1 MHDLVIRN
9 GLVVDGTGAPARQ
22 ADIAINDGVV
32 AAIGEV
38 NDLGREEIDAQGM
51 LVTPGFV
58 DIHTHFDGQ
67 ITWDPLL
74 TPSFWHGVTTVVFGN
89 CGVGFAPAAPN
100 RRDWLIG
107 LMEGVED
114 IPGSALAEGMQWG
127 WESFPEYLDFL
138 DTLPKA
144 IDIGTQVPHGAVR
157 AYVMGDRGAR
167 NEDANPEDIQEM
179 AAIVKEGLQAGALGF
194 TTSRTLAHRAID
206 GEPVPGTFAAEDEL
220 FGIGQA
226 LKELGTGIYEVAPAG
241 VTGDDA
247 NAPEL
252 EIAWMRKLS
261 AEIER
266 PVSFAMVQFDNEP
279 EAWRDAL
286 DRSIEALEDGAELY
300 PQVAARGIS
309 ILLTLRGRHPF
320 IHSPS
325 YRELDKLDWA
335 ERAEAMRDPQRR
347 EKILGEVEAPDAAL
361 GFIMWN
367 KLYPMTDP
375 PNYEP
380 TADESVAARAE
391 AAGQT
396 ALEFAYDFLSQGDGQ
411 NVLFAPLFNYAHN
424 NLDATREMMMH
435 PRVAMGLSDGG
446 AHCGVICDASMPTF
460 MLTHWSR
467 DRSRGEKLPLEW
479 VVKRMTN
486 DTAELYGLGD
496 RGTLEIGK
504 KGDVNV
510 IDYEALQLE
519 PPQAVHDLP
528 TEAMRLIQKSRGY
541 VATIVSGEV
550 ISRHGEE
557 TGAPPRP
564 THPRRPGNQDTRP
577 LLSCRGRPLAG
588 ALLAQALVGAA
599 PCGCP
604 SRFAPGI

>member
-22 ADIAINDGVV
+22 ADVAIDDGVV

-38 NDLGREEIDAQGM
+38 NDLGREEIDADGL

-74 TPSFWHGVTTVVFGN
+74 TPSFWHGVTTVVMGN

-114 IPGSALAEGMQWG
+114 IPGSALAEGMEWG
-127 WESFPEYLDFL
+127 WESFPEYLNFL
-138 DTLPKA
+138 DKLPKA

-179 AAIVKEGLQAGALGF
+179 SAIVKEGLEAGALGF
-194 TTSRTLAHRAID
+194 STSRTLAHRAID

-279 EAWRDAL
+279 DAWRDAL
-286 DRSIEALEDGAELY
+286 DRSLEALEDGAELY

-320 IHSPS
+320 IHAAS
-325 YRELDKLDWA
+325 YRELDDLDWA

-347 EKILGEVEAPDAAL
+347 EKILSEVEAPDAAL
-361 GFIMWN
+361 GFIMWD

-380 TADESVAARAE
+380 TADQSVAAQSE
-391 AAGQT
+391 AASQT
-396 ALEFAYDFLSQGDGQ
+396 SLEFAYDFLSQGDGQ
-411 NVLFAPLFNYAHN
+411 NVLFAPLFNYAN
-424 NLDATREMMMH
+424 GNLDATREMMMH

-460 MLTHWSR
+460 MLTHWTR
-467 DRSRGEKLPLEW
+467 DRSRGETLPLEW
-479 VVKRMTN
+479 TVKRMTN

-496 RGTLEIGK
+496 RGTLEVGK

-528 TEAMRLIQKSRGY
+528 TDAMRLMQKSRGY

-550 ISRHGEE
+550 ISRNGEE
-557 TGAPPRP
+557 TGA
-564 THPRRPGNQDTRP
+564 RPGQ
-577 LLSCRGRPLAG
+577 LIRGAR
-588 ALLAQALVGAA
+588 
-599 PCGCP
+599 
-604 SRFAPGI
+604 

>member
-22 ADIAINDGVV
+22 ADVAIDDGVV

-38 NDLGREEIDAQGM
+38 NDLGREEIDADGL

-167 NEDANPEDIQEM
+167 NEEANPEDIQEM
-179 AAIVKEGLQAGALGF
+179 AAIVKEGLKAGALGF

-226 LKELGTGIYEVAPAG
+226 LKELSTGIYEVAPAG

-286 DRSIEALEDGAELY
+286 DRSLEALEDGAELY

-309 ILLTLRGRHPF
+309 LLLTLRGRHPF

-325 YRELDKLDWA
+325 YRELDELDWA
-335 ERAEAMRDPQRR
+335 ERAEAMRDPQRK
-347 EKILGEVEAPDAAL
+347 EKILAEVEAPDAAL
-361 GFIMWN
+361 GFVMWN

-446 AHCGVICDASMPTF
+446 AHCGVICDAGMPTF

-496 RGTLEIGK
+496 RGTLEVGK

-510 IDYEALQLE
+510 IDYDALQLE

-557 TGAPPRP
+557 TGA
-564 THPRRPGNQDTRP
+564 RPGQ
-577 LLSCRGRPLAG
+577 LIRGAR
-588 ALLAQALVGAA
+588 
-599 PCGCP
+599 
-604 SRFAPGI
+604 

>member
-22 ADIAINDGVV
+22 ADVAIDDGVV

-38 NDLGREEIDAQGM
+38 NDLGREEIDADGL

-167 NEDANPEDIQEM
+167 NEEANPEDIQEM
-179 AAIVKEGLQAGALGF
+179 ASIVKEGLKAGALGF

-226 LKELGTGIYEVAPAG
+226 LKELSTGIYEVAPAG

-286 DRSIEALEDGAELY
+286 DRSLEALEDGAELY

-309 ILLTLRGRHPF
+309 LLLTLRGRHPF

-325 YRELDKLDWA
+325 YRELDELDWA
-335 ERAEAMRDPQRR
+335 ERAEAMRDPQRK
-347 EKILGEVEAPDAAL
+347 EKILVEVEAPDAAL
-361 GFIMWN
+361 GFVMWN

-380 TADESVAARAE
+380 TADESIAARAE

-446 AHCGVICDASMPTF
+446 AHCGVICDAGMPTF

-496 RGTLEIGK
+496 RGTLEVGK

-510 IDYEALQLE
+510 IDYDALQLE

-557 TGAPPRP
+557 TGA
-564 THPRRPGNQDTRP
+564 RPGQ
-577 LLSCRGRPLAG
+577 LIRGAR
-588 ALLAQALVGAA
+588 
-599 PCGCP
+599 
-604 SRFAPGI
+604 

>member
-22 ADIAINDGVV
+22 ADVAIDDGVV

-38 NDLGREEIDAQGM
+38 NDIGREEIDADGL

-179 AAIVKEGLQAGALGF
+179 AAIVKEGLEAGALGF

-220 FGIGQA
+220 FGIGRA

-286 DRSIEALEDGAELY
+286 DRSLEALEDGAQLY

-309 ILLTLRGRHPF
+309 LLLTLRGRHPF
-320 IHSPS
+320 IHSAS
-325 YRELDKLDWA
+325 YRELDELDWT
-335 ERAEAMRDPQRR
+335 ERAAAMRDPQRR
-347 EKILGEVEAPDAAL
+347 EQILGEVEAPDAAL
-361 GFIMWN
+361 GFIMWS

-496 RGTLEIGK
+496 RGTLEVGK

-510 IDYEALQLE
+510 IDYDALQLE

-557 TGAPPRP
+557 TGA
-564 THPRRPGNQDTRP
+564 RPGQ
-577 LLSCRGRPLAG
+577 LIRG
-588 ALLAQALVGAA
+588 
-599 PCGCP
+599 
-604 SRFAPGI
+604 SR

>member
-1 MHDLVIRN
+1 MLDLVIRN
-9 GLVVDGTGAPARQ
+9 GLVVDGTGAPARK
-22 ADIAINDGVV
+22 ADVAISDGVV
-32 AAIGEV
+32 AAVGEI
-38 NDLGREEIDAQGM
+38 NDIGREEIDADGL

-114 IPGSALAEGMQWG
+114 IPGSALAEGIQWN

-179 AAIVKEGLQAGALGF
+179 AAIVKEGLEAGALGF
-194 TTSRTLAHRAID
+194 STSRTLAHRAID

-220 FGIGQA
+220 FGIGRA
-226 LKELGTGIYEVAPAG
+226 LKEVGAGVYEVAPAG

-266 PVSFAMVQFDNEP
+266 PVSFAMVQFDNDP

-286 DRSIEALEDGAELY
+286 DRSLEALEDGAELY

-309 ILLTLRGRHPF
+309 LLLTLRGRHPF

-325 YRELDKLDWA
+325 YRELDDLDWA
-335 ERAEAMRDPQRR
+335 VRAEAMRDPQRK
-347 EKILGEVEAPDAAL
+347 EQILAEVEAPDAAL
-361 GFIMWN
+361 GFIMWH
-367 KLYPMTDP
+367 KLYPMSNP

-380 TADESVAARAE
+380 TAEESVAARAE

-396 ALEFAYDFLSQGDGQ
+396 PLEFAYDFLSHGDGE

-424 NLDATREMMMH
+424 NLDATREMMLH

-446 AHCGVICDASMPTF
+446 AHCGVICDAGMPTF

-467 DRSRGEKLPLEW
+467 DRSRGETLPLEW
-479 VVKRMTN
+479 VVKRMTY
-486 DTAELYGLGD
+486 DTAQLYGLGD
-496 RGTLEIGK
+496 RGTLEVGK

-510 IDYEALQLE
+510 IDYDALQLE
-519 PPQAVHDLP
+519 QPEAVHDLP
-528 TEAMRLIQKSRGY
+528 SDAMRLIQKSRGY

-550 ISRHGEE
+550 ISRHGKE
-557 TGAPPRP
+557 TGA
-564 THPRRPGNQDTRP
+564 RPGQ
-577 LLSCRGRPLAG
+577 LIRGAR
-588 ALLAQALVGAA
+588 
-599 PCGCP
+599 
-604 SRFAPGI
+604 

>member
-1 MHDLVIRN
+1 VHDLVIRN
-9 GLVVDGTGAPARQ
+9 GTIVDGTGEAPFQ
-22 ADIAINDGVV
+22 GDIAIDDGKIS
-32 AAIGEV
+32 AIGRIEAE
-38 NDLGREEIDAQGM
+38 GRETVDAAGQI
-51 LVTPGFV
+51 VTPGFV

-114 IPGSALAEGMQWG
+114 IPGSALAEGIQWN

-194 TTSRTLAHRAID
+194 STSRTMAHRAID

-220 FGIGQA
+220 FGIGKA

-247 NAPEL
+247 NAPDL
-252 EIAWMRKLS
+252 EISWMHKLS

-266 PVSFAMVQFDNEP
+266 PVSFAMVQHDNDP
-279 EAWRDAL
+279 EAWREAL
-286 DRSIEALEDGAELY
+286 DRSLEAQNDGAELY

-309 ILLTLRGRHPF
+309 LLLTLRGRHPF
-320 IHSPS
+320 IHSAS
-325 YRELDKLDWA
+325 YRELDELAWE
-335 ERAEAMRDPQRR
+335 ERAAAMRDPQRR
-347 EKILGEVEAPDAAL
+347 EKILSEVAAPDAAL
-361 GFIMWN
+361 GFIMWD
-367 KLYPMTDP
+367 KLYPMSDP

-380 TADESVAARAE
+380 TADESVTARAE

-396 ALEFAYDFLSQGDGQ
+396 PLEFAYDFLSAGDGD
-411 NVLFAPLFNYAHN
+411 NVLFAPLFNYAHG

-460 MLTHWSR
+460 MLTHWTR

-479 VVKRMTN
+479 VVKRMTH

-496 RGTLEIGK
+496 RGTLEVGK

-519 PPQAVHDLP
+519 RPQAVHDLP
-528 TEAMRLIQKSRGY
+528 TDAMRLIQKSRGY
-541 VATIVSGEV
+541 IATVVSGEV
-550 ISRHGEE
+550 ISRYGEE
-557 TGAPPRP
+557 TGA
-564 THPRRPGNQDTRP
+564 RPGQ
-577 LLSCRGRPLAG
+577 LIRGAR
-588 ALLAQALVGAA
+588 
-599 PCGCP
+599 
-604 SRFAPGI
+604 

>member
-22 ADIAINDGVV
+22 ADVAIDNGVV

-38 NDLGREEIDAQGM
+38 NDLGREEIDADGL

-74 TPSFWHGVTTVVFGN
+74 TPSFWHGVTTVVMGN

-114 IPGSALAEGMQWG
+114 IPGSALAEGMEWG

-138 DTLPKA
+138 DKLPKA

-179 AAIVKEGLQAGALGF
+179 SAIVKEGLEAGALGF
-194 TTSRTLAHRAID
+194 STSRTLAHRAID

-279 EAWRDAL
+279 DAWRDAL

-320 IHSPS
+320 IHAAS
-325 YRELDKLDWA
+325 YRELDDLDW
-335 ERAEAMRDPQRR
+335 EQRAEAMRDPQRR
-347 EKILGEVEAPDAAL
+347 EKILSEVEAPDAAL
-361 GFIMWN
+361 GFIMWD
-367 KLYPMTDP
+367 KLFPMTDP

-380 TADESVAARAE
+380 TAEHSVGAQSE
-391 AAGQT
+391 AASQT
-396 ALEFAYDFLSQGDGQ
+396 PIEFAYDFLSQGDGQ
-411 NVLFAPLFNYAHN
+411 NVLFAPLFNYAN
-424 NLDATREMMMH
+424 GNLDATREMMMH

-460 MLTHWSR
+460 MLTHWTR
-467 DRSRGEKLPLEW
+467 DRSRGETLPLEW
-479 VVKRMTN
+479 TVKRMTS

-496 RGTLEIGK
+496 RGTLEVGK
-504 KGDVNV
+504 KADVNV
-510 IDYEALQLE
+510 IDYETLQLE

-528 TEAMRLIQKSRGY
+528 TDAMRLIQKSRGY

-550 ISRHGEE
+550 ISRNGEE
-557 TGAPPRP
+557 TGA
-564 THPRRPGNQDTRP
+564 RPGQ
-577 LLSCRGRPLAG
+577 LIRGAR
-588 ALLAQALVGAA
+588 
-599 PCGCP
+599 
-604 SRFAPGI
+604 

>member
-9 GLVVDGTGAPARQ
+9 GLVVDGTGAAARK
-22 ADIAINDGVV
+22 ADVAIDDGVV
-32 AAIGEV
+32 AAVGEV
-38 NDLGREEIDAQGM
+38 NDLGREEIDADGL

-114 IPGSALAEGMQWG
+114 IPGSALAEGIQWN

-179 AAIVKEGLQAGALGF
+179 AAIVKEGLKAGALGF
-194 TTSRTLAHRAID
+194 STSRTLAHRAID

-220 FGIGQA
+220 FGIGKA

-247 NAPEL
+247 NAPDL
-252 EIAWMRKLS
+252 EISWMHKLS

-266 PVSFAMVQFDNEP
+266 PVSFAMVQYDNDP
-279 EAWRDAL
+279 EAWR
-286 DRSIEALEDGAELY
+286 EALERSLEAQEDGAELY

-309 ILLTLRGRHPF
+309 LLLTLRGRHPF

-325 YRELDKLDWA
+325 YRELDELAWE
-335 ERAEAMRDPQRR
+335 ERAAAMRDPQRR
-347 EKILGEVEAPDAAL
+347 ERILSEVAAPDAAL
-361 GFIMWN
+361 GFIMWD
-367 KLYPMTDP
+367 KLYPMSDP

-380 TADESVAARAE
+380 TPDESVTAQAE
-391 AAGQT
+391 AAAQT
-396 ALEFAYDFLSQGDGQ
+396 PLEFAYDFLSAGDGD
-411 NVLFAPLFNYAHN
+411 NVLFAPLFNYAQG

-460 MLTHWSR
+460 MLTHWTR

-479 VVKRMTN
+479 VVKRMTH
-486 DTAELYGLGD
+486 DTAALYGLGD
-496 RGTLEIGK
+496 RGTLEVGK

-519 PPQAVHDLP
+519 RPQAVHDLP
-528 TEAMRLIQKSRGY
+528 TDAMRLIQKSRGY
-541 VATIVSGEV
+541 IATVVSGEV
-550 ISRHGEE
+550 IARHGEE
-557 TGAPPRP
+557 TGA
-564 THPRRPGNQDTRP
+564 RPGQ
-577 LLSCRGRPLAG
+577 LIRGAR
-588 ALLAQALVGAA
+588 
-599 PCGCP
+599 
-604 SRFAPGI
+604 

>member
-9 GLVVDGTGAPARQ
+9 GLVVDGTGAAARQ
-22 ADIAINDGVV
+22 ADVAIDDGVV

-38 NDLGREEIDAQGM
+38 NDLGREEIDAEGL

-179 AAIVKEGLQAGALGF
+179 AEIVKEGLKAGALGF

-286 DRSIEALEDGAELY
+286 DRSLEALEDGAELY

-320 IHSPS
+320 IHSAS
-325 YRELDKLDWA
+325 YRELDELDWA
-335 ERAEAMRDPQRR
+335 ERAEAMRDPQRK
-347 EKILGEVEAPDAAL
+347 EKILSEVEAPDAAL
-361 GFIMWN
+361 GFVMWN

-380 TADESVAARAE
+380 TADESVAVRAE

-396 ALEFAYDFLSQGDGQ
+396 AIEFAYDFLSQGDGE

-496 RGTLEIGK
+496 RGTLEVGK

-510 IDYEALQLE
+510 IDYDGLQLE

-557 TGAPPRP
+557 TGA
-564 THPRRPGNQDTRP
+564 RPGQ
-577 LLSCRGRPLAG
+577 LIRGAR
-588 ALLAQALVGAA
+588 
-599 PCGCP
+599 
-604 SRFAPGI
+604 

>member
-9 GLVVDGTGAPARQ
+9 GLLVDGTGAPARE
-22 ADIAINDGVV
+22 ADLAIDGGVV
-32 AAIGEV
+32 TAVGEV
-38 NDLGREEIDAQGM
+38 NDLGREEIDAAGM

-74 TPSFWHGVTTVVFGN
+74 TPSFWHGVTTVVMGN

-114 IPGSALAEGMQWG
+114 IPGSALAEGMEWG

-138 DTLPKA
+138 DELPKA

-179 AAIVKEGLQAGALGF
+179 AAIVKEGIEAGALGF
-194 TTSRTLAHRAID
+194 STSRTLAHRAID

-220 FGIGQA
+220 FGIGGA
-226 LKELGTGIYEVAPAG
+226 LKEVGTGVYEVAPAG

-247 NAPEL
+247 NAPAL

-266 PVSFAMVQFDNEP
+266 PVSFAMVQFDNDP
-279 EAWRDAL
+279 DAWRDAL
-286 DRSIEALEDGAELY
+286 DRSLEALEDGAELY

-320 IHSPS
+320 IHSAS
-325 YRELDKLDWA
+325 YRELDQLDWS
-335 ERAEAMRDPQRR
+335 ERAAAMRDPQRR
-347 EKILGEVEAPDAAL
+347 EQILSEVEAPDAAL
-361 GFIMWN
+361 GFVMWD

-380 TADESVAARAE
+380 EAEDSVAARAA

-396 ALEFAYDFLSQGDGQ
+396 PLEFAYDFLAQGDGQ
-411 NVLFAPLFNYAHN
+411 NVLFAPLFNYAN
-424 NLDATREMMMH
+424 GNLDATREMMLH

-467 DRSRGEKLPLEW
+467 DRSRGDTLPLEW
-479 VVKRMTN
+479 VVKRMTH

-496 RGTLEIGK
+496 RGTLEVGK

-510 IDYEALQLE
+510 IDYDALQLE

-541 VATIVSGEV
+541 KATIVSGEV
-550 ISRHGEE
+550 ISRDGEE
-557 TGAPPRP
+557 TGA
-564 THPRRPGNQDTRP
+564 RPGQ
-577 LLSCRGRPLAG
+577 LIRGAR
-588 ALLAQALVGAA
+588 
-599 PCGCP
+599 
-604 SRFAPGI
+604 